1 VSTLATE
8 DRWLF
13 DTGAGT
19 SVVSEDLFNRMS
31 PQPILAKVDFA
42 VTGANNKPVKMLG
55 KAVLPVCVL
64 NEKTNIDVLVSPEL
78 SYKAILGMDAIRKL
92 NLVLNPQTLKFS
104 TMRSVPISAVSL
116 QTYRVPAMCGRPIKI
131 KLDGPMTSGS
141 AVVSTPTTP
150 VIDKLFVPEAMTS
163 LRDNVA
169 VIMVKNCN
177 THDILIPAKTVVC
190 DLDLLADDD
199 VTINATTTLQQPP
212 DTPMP
217 MPLAANARKAFIN
230 RIRIN
235 VPDNYRPQY
244 VRLFLANH
252 DIFST
257 N

>member
-1 VSTLATE
+1 
-8 DRWLF
+8 
-13 DTGAGT
+13 
-19 SVVSEDLFNRMS
+19 
-31 PQPILAKVDFA
+31 
-42 VTGANNKPVKMLG
+42 
-55 KAVLPVCVL
+55 
-64 NEKTNIDVLVSPEL
+64 
-78 SYKAILGMDAIRKL
+78 
-92 NLVLNPQTLKFS
+92 
-104 TMRSVPISAVSL
+104 
-116 QTYRVPAMCGRPIKI
+116 
-131 KLDGPMTSGS
+131 
-141 AVVSTPTTP
+141 
-150 VIDKLFVPEAMTS
+150 

-217 MPLAANARKAFIN
+217 MPLDANARKAFIN

-257 N
+257 NKLDLGRANNFEHNIRLKSSVPIYRKQFRIPEAHQQSLNDQIDEWVKMGIIEPCFSRFNSPIFIVPKKDGTFRFVLDYRALNENSLDDRYNMKDVGECIGEIGRAGSTIFSTMDLTSGFWQLPLEKASGP

>member
-1 VSTLATE
+1 
-8 DRWLF
+8 
-13 DTGAGT
+13 
-19 SVVSEDLFNRMS
+19 
-31 PQPILAKVDFA
+31 
-42 VTGANNKPVKMLG
+42 
-55 KAVLPVCVL
+55 
-64 NEKTNIDVLVSPEL
+64 
-78 SYKAILGMDAIRKL
+78 MDAIRKL

-104 TMRSVPISAVSL
+104 TMKSVPISAVSL

-141 AVVSTPTTP
+141 AVVSTPTNP

-169 VIMVKNCN
+169 VIMIKNCN

-217 MPLAANARKAFIN
+217 MPLDANARKAFIN

-257 N
+257 NKLDLGKANNFEHNIRLKSSVPIYRKQFRIPEAHQQSLNDQIDEWVKMGQAATTYKICSRWAR